1 MNGALVIRT
10 VGVGVRVSTRK
21 KEENK
26 KKKKTS
32 TVVTRPG
39 DDTFTFIVPFFHL
52 F

>member
-1 MNGALVIRT
+1 MGDYLSEHLGLGI
-10 VGVGVRVSTRK
+10 STRK
-21 KEENK
+21 KEENQK
-26 KKKKTS
+26 KKNTS